1 MNTPSKMVGLKLFKQ
16 VVSCCLILGGLQ
28 LHSLYGQAENLDN
41 VSTQNLVNKMKAML
55 GNGDLYGAIP
65 YLNEFKKRAKDGEF
79 DVKKLDKIDYFIG
92 VGFMKGYTQKQDKNL
107 LKKAAEQFE
116 HYIKTYPSGADM
128 HFVLINKVDC
138 HRGTG
143 DFKGAIKTLKM
154 LLSPPNVGR
163 LRITERTDAIEKLVQ
178 AYYFEEMWEEGMP
191 WFESFLEL
199 TPDKEK
205 KTMAAAA
212 LTEAYVAKE
221 QFDKIEG
228 LLPHLNT
235 NTKSRFDPRLNYQ
248 FLQAGDHLASIKEY
262 QKASLFYS
270 LTMTPKEIVASYQGL
285 LVEVT
290 PRLKYYEGRQ
300 KRLGK
305 DLPRYE
311 ATALNNLKIEHD
323 TIKRKRD
330 RVAEMLKTPDNDY
343 TKDLRWRKA
352 TNYAAMG
359 RDWEAF
365 WGYMGLVT
373 DYPKVDKDRRESYM
387 YATFVQAEKIKKR
400 DAAREIAA
408 RYLDN
413 PEFQKYAYEVGLRL
427 AAIYKDEAE
436 KDLKLSE
443 TAETPPEAE
452 AFMRE
457 SNASFDEMWAICT
470 MLLEKKPMDKLA
482 NHVVF
487 MMGSGWVARGENDES
502 KWKELIDTFAKLLAK
517 DYGAEKPDMLQGL
530 HYWSALAL
538 LYQQKYSDAKPHF
551 DAVFKDYPESD
562 YIEDSTFRRG
572 VCAKGMAAEEEDEEK
587 AKEIWELA
595 RDNLNTFKEKYPRSK
610 MRGEAEVFLGDIAS
624 AQENTEQAIVHYK
637 QVVFGSEEG
646 PITED
651 YNFIDYAVFEAG
663 ALTEAPETKEAYQAT
678 KELYEKYVEAH
689 PDGDQ
694 SKALLEIA
702 RLLELMD
709 DPREMFKRYY
719 ATIQEH
725 GNNRNG
731 LGVDDTL
738 RKYCEK
744 YYSYFDRF
752 NDTFQFLNKLETDPA
767 FRQEALS
774 NRDNLFK
781 AMREYPKMDKEVREK
796 FSFDAGY
803 RQELLSDT
811 APMKATLEDYKNRL
825 GGLPPKPPEE
835 TFTQLLQE
843 SMTDGRDTLKYRL
856 MMFLDNLYKEKKT
869 SLKEEN
875 PSIEFPAFFDI
886 PDFQKASP
894 SSLLWMAEYN
904 LETKGSVAVKKARV
918 ALVSIIKSFPNTP
931 DGELPA
937 LMLLG
942 EMEADG
948 KSYEQ
953 AYALFKR
960 AHDFFPAS
968 EQAKFAAVRQAD
980 MLRLMGEHTK
990 AILLFKEVTRV
1001 SQWRGPVHAE
1011 ATIKMGLC
1019 YYDQNDIQKAFPLFE
1034 AGYVLYGRYS
1044 AWAAQGYLYHAR
1056 CLKKLGKAGEARSVV
1071 QASFKHPG
1079 VKESEW
1085 FDELNQ
1091 EL

>member
-1 MNTPSKMVGLKLFKQ
+1 MSTPRQRVFFALLKKTICFYI
-16 VVSCCLILGGLQ
+16 LIAGMGTYA
-28 LHSLYGQAENLDN
+28 HGQAENLDN
-41 VSTQNLVNKMKAML
+41 VSSQNLVNKMKAMMQ
-55 GNGDLYGAIP
+55 NGDLYGAIP
-65 YLNEFKKRAKDGEF
+65 YLKEFKKRAKDGEF
-79 DVKKLDKIDYFIG
+79 NAGKLDKIDYFIAL
-92 VGFMKGYTQKQDKNL
+92 GFMKGYTDKKDKNL
-107 LKKAAEQFE
+107 LKQAAAQFE
-116 HYIKTYPSGADM
+116 HYIKAYPNGVDM
-128 HFVLINKVDC
+128 HYVLLNKVDC

-143 DFKGAIKTLKM
+143 DFKAAITTLKM

-163 LRITERTDAIEKLVQ
+163 LRIPERLASIEKLVE
-178 AYYFEEMWEEGMP
+178 AYYFEEMWEEGAP
-191 WFESFLEL
+191 WFERFLHL
-199 TPDKEK
+199 THDKEK

-248 FLQAGDHLASIKEY
+248 FLQAGDHLASIEEY

-270 LTMTPKEIVASYQGL
+270 LTMTPKEIVSSYQTL
-285 LVEVT
+285 LEEVT
-290 PRLKYYEGRQ
+290 PKLKYYENRQ

-305 DLPRYE
+305 DLPRRE
-311 ATALNNLKIEHD
+311 ASTLNNLRNEHA

-436 KDLKLSE
+436 KQKKLSE
-443 TAETPPEAE
+443 SAETPPEAE
-452 AFMRE
+452 AFLRE
-457 SNASFDEMWAICT
+457 SNASFDEMWTICT
-470 MLLEKKPMDKLA
+470 MLLDKKPMDKLA
-482 NHVVF
+482 NHVVY
-487 MMGSGWVARGENDES
+487 MMGSGWIARGENDET
-502 KWKELIDTFAKLLAK
+502 KWKELIETFAKLLAK

-538 LYQQKYSDAKPHF
+538 LYQQEYEPAKGHF
-551 DAVFKDYPESD
+551 DAVYANYPESD

-572 VCAKGMAAEEEDEEK
+572 VCAKGMEAWDM
-587 AKEIWELA
+587 A
-595 RDNLNTFKEKYPRSK
+595 RENLTVFKEKYRQSK

-624 AQENTEQAIVHYK
+624 AQENTEQAVIHYK
-637 QVVFGSEEG
+637 NVVFGVEG
-646 PITED
+646 NQITED
-651 YNFIDYAVFEAG
+651 YKFIDYAVFEAG
-663 ALTEAPETKEAYQAT
+663 ALTEAAETREAYNAT
-678 KELYEKYVEAH
+678 KELYEQYVDTH

-719 ATIQEH
+719 STILEH

-738 RKYCEK
+738 RKYYEK
-744 YYSYFDRF
+744 YYEYFGRF
-752 NDTFQFLNKLETDPA
+752 NDTYQFLHKLDTDA
-767 FRQEALS
+767 AHRQEALS
-774 NRDNLFK
+774 NRDNLFV
-781 AMREYPKMDKEVREK
+781 ALREHPKIDKEVKEK
-796 FSFDAGY
+796 FSFDAAY
-803 RQELLSDT
+803 RQELLADT
-811 APMKATLEDYKNRL
+811 AAMQETLNDFKGRL
-825 GGLPPKPPEE
+825 EGLPPKPPEE
-835 TFTQLLQE
+835 TFTEMLQA
-843 SMTDGRDTLKYRL
+843 SMAEGRDTLKYRL
-856 MMFLDNLYKEKKT
+856 MMFLDNLYKENGS
-869 SLKEEN
+869 SLKEEKPN
-875 PSIEFPAFFDI
+875 IEFPAFFDI

-904 LETKGSVAVKKARV
+904 LRTKGSVAVKKARI

-942 EMEADG
+942 DMEADS
-948 KSYEQ
+948 KNYEQ
-953 AYALFKR
+953 AYALYKR
-960 AHDFFPAS
+960 ANDFFPAS
-968 EQAKFAAVRQAD
+968 GQAKDAAVKQAD

-990 AILLFKEVTRV
+990 AILIFQEVTRTP
-1001 SQWRGPVHAE
+1001 QWRGPAHAE

-1019 YYDQNDIQKAFPLFE
+1019 YYDQDDIQRAFPYFE
-1034 AGYVLYGRYS
+1034 AGYVLYGRY
-1044 AWAAQGYLYHAR
+1044 ATWAAQGYLYHAR